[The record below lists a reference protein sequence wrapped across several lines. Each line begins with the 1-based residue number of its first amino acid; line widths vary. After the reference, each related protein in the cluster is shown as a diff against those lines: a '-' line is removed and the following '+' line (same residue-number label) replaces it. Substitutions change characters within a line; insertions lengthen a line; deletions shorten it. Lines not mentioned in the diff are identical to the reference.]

1 MVYTLHS
8 SFAGRLFRNKK
19 DFIQDLH
26 FSVSGVERVRFNG
39 DLSELL
45 DKDTIRVAIIGTRD
59 IDAKAKNHVRLIVNS
74 LKDAAAKSGKQLL
87 IVSGL
92 AVGVDYEAHK
102 TSLDC
107 GVPTVAVLPT
117 GLDNIYPNA
126 HRGIAEKMTET
137 PGCGLLTQFEDGTAP
152 VALNFLDR
160 NATIALISDI
170 VIVVASKAKGG
181 AMVTAKLACS
191 FGSRVYA
198 VPGDLDDVR
207 RIGCNELIRKG
218 DAKMLPRWEDLLEV
232 IKQ

>member
-26 FSVSGVERVRFNG
+26 FSISGVERVRFNG
-39 DLSELL
+39 DLSNLI
-45 DKDTIRVAIIGTRD
+45 DKDTIRIAIVGTRD
-59 IDAKAKNHVRLIVNS
+59 IDAKAQEHIRMLVNG
-74 LKDAAAKSGKQLL
+74 LKDAATKSNKHVL

-92 AVGVDYEAHK
+92 AIGVDFAAHK
-102 TSLDC
+102 AALDC

-126 HRGIAEKMTET
+126 HRRIAEKMADT

-152 VALNFLDR
+152 IALNFLDR

-181 AMVTAKLACS
+181 AMVTARLACS
-191 FGSRVYA
+191 FDTPVFA
-198 VPGDLDDVR
+198 IPGDPDDVR
-207 RIGCNELIRKG
+207 RAGCNDLIRKG
-218 DAKMLPRWEDLLEV
+218 IAEMLPSWDNLV
-232 IKQ
+232 SIIK

>member
-1 MVYTLHS
+1 MIYTLHS

-59 IDAKAKNHVRLIVNS
+59 IDAKAKNHVHLIVNS
-74 LKDAAAKSGKQLL
+74 LKDAATKSGKQLL

-102 TSLDC
+102 AALDC

-126 HRGIAEKMTET
+126 HRGIAEKMADT
-137 PGCGLLTQFEDGTAP
+137 PGCGLLTQFEDGTTP
-152 VALNFLDR
+152 IALNFLDR

-181 AMVTAKLACS
+181 AMVTARLACS
-191 FGSRVYA
+191 FDTPVFA
-198 VPGDLDDVR
+198 IPGDPDDVR
-207 RIGCNELIRKG
+207 RAGCNDLIRKG
-218 DAKMLPRWEDLLEV
+218 IAEMLPSWDNLV
-232 IKQ
+232 SIIK

>member
-26 FSVSGVERVRFNG
+26 FSGVERVRFNG

-59 IDAKAKNHVRLIVNS
+59 IDAKAREHIRMLVNG
-74 LKDAAAKSGKQLL
+74 LKDAATKSNKHVL

-92 AVGVDYEAHK
+92 AIGVDFAAHK
-102 TSLDC
+102 AALDC

-126 HRGIAEKMTET
+126 HRGIAEKITET
-137 PGCGLLTQFEDGTAP
+137 PGCGLLTQFEDGAAP
-152 VALNFLDR
+152 IALNFLDR

-170 VIVVASKAKGG
+170 VIVIVVASKAKGG
-181 AMVTAKLACS
+181 AMVTARLACS
-191 FGSRVYA
+191 FDTPVFA
-198 VPGDLDDVR
+198 IPGDPDDVR
-207 RIGCNELIRKG
+207 RAGCNDLIRKG
-218 DAKMLPRWEDLLEV
+218 IAEMLPRWEDLSAV

>member
-74 LKDAAAKSGKQLL
+74 LKDVAAKSGKQLL

-102 TSLDC
+102 TALDC

-181 AMVTAKLACS
+181 AMVTARLACS
-191 FGSRVYA
+191 FDTPVFA
-198 VPGDLDDVR
+198 IPGDPDDVR
-207 RIGCNELIRKG
+207 RAGCNDLIRKG
-218 DAKMLPRWEDLLEV
+218 IAEMLPSWDNLV
-232 IKQ
+232 NIIK

>member
-1 MVYTLHS
+1 MIYTLHS
-8 SFAGRLFRNKK
+8 SFAGRLFRSKK

-102 TSLDC
+102 TALDC

-126 HRGIAEKMTET
+126 HRGIAEKMVET

-152 VALNFLDR
+152 IALNFLDR

-191 FGSRVYA
+191 FDTPVFA
-198 VPGDLDDVR
+198 IPGDPDDVR
-207 RIGCNELIRKG
+207 RAGCNDLIRKG
-218 DAKMLPRWEDLLEV
+218 IAEMLPTWDNLV
-232 IKQ
+232 SIIK

>member
-102 TSLDC
+102 TALDC

-117 GLDNIYPNA
+117 GLDNIYPHA
-126 HRGIAEKMTET
+126 HRGIAEKMADT

-152 VALNFLDR
+152 MALNFLDR

-181 AMVTAKLACS
+181 AMVTARLAHS
-191 FGSRVYA
+191 FGTPVYA
-198 VPGDLDDVR
+198 IPGDPDDVR
-207 RIGCNELIRKG
+207 RAGCNDLIREG
-218 DAKMLPRWEDLLEV
+218 IAEMLPSWDNLV
-232 IKQ
+232 NIIK

>member
-1 MVYTLHS
+1 MIYTLHS

-19 DFIQDLH
+19 DFIRDLH

-102 TSLDC
+102 TALDC
-107 GVPTVAVLPT
+107 GVPTVAVLST

-126 HRGIAEKMTET
+126 HRGIAEKMTEN

-152 VALNFLDR
+152 IALNFLDR

-181 AMVTAKLACS
+181 AMVTARLACS
-191 FGSRVYA
+191 FDTPVFA
-198 VPGDLDDVR
+198 IPGDPDDVR

-218 DAKMLPRWEDLLEV
+218 DAKMLPRWEDLSEV

>member
-74 LKDAAAKSGKQLL
+74 LKDAAAKNGKQLL

-102 TSLDC
+102 TALDC

-117 GLDNIYPNA
+117 GFDNIYPNA
-126 HRGIAEKMTET
+126 HRGLAEKMTNT

-152 VALNFLDR
+152 IALNFLDR

-181 AMVTAKLACS
+181 AMVTARLACS
-191 FGSRVYA
+191 FDTPVFA
-198 VPGDLDDVR
+198 IPGDPDDVR
-207 RIGCNELIRKG
+207 RAGCNDLIRKG
-218 DAKMLPRWEDLLEV
+218 IAEMLPSWENLAS
-232 IKQ
+232 II

>member
-1 MVYTLHS
+1 MIYTLHS

-59 IDAKAKNHVRLIVNS
+59 IDAKAKNHVHLIVNS

-152 VALNFLDR
+152 IALNFLDR
-160 NATIALISDI
+160 NTTIALISDI

-181 AMVTAKLACS
+181 AMVTARLACS
-191 FGSRVYA
+191 FDTSVFA
-198 VPGDLDDVR
+198 IPGDPDDVR
-207 RIGCNELIRKG
+207 RAGCNDLIRKG
-218 DAKMLPRWEDLLEV
+218 IAEMLPSWDNLV
-232 IKQ
+232 SIIK

>member
-45 DKDTIRVAIIGTRD
+45 GKDTIRVAIIGTRD
-59 IDAKAKNHVRLIVNS
+59 IDAKAREHIRMLING
-74 LKDAAAKSGKQLL
+74 LKDAATKSNKHVL

-92 AVGVDYEAHK
+92 AIGVDFAAHK
-102 TSLDC
+102 AALDC

-126 HRGIAEKMTET
+126 HRSIAEKMTDT

-152 VALNFLDR
+152 IALNFLDR

-181 AMVTAKLACS
+181 AMVTAKLAHS
-191 FGSRVYA
+191 FRTPVYA
-198 VPGDLDDVR
+198 IPGDPDDVR
-207 RIGCNELIRKG
+207 RAGCNDLIRKSI
-218 DAKMLPRWEDLLEV
+218 AEMLPSWDNLV
-232 IKQ
+232 SIIK